1 MSRQRRGLAATL
13 AGLALCA
20 AACSERPAPTPQ
32 RPTGAL
38 LVAQRPGLA
47 RLLDQLARLDGTP
60 LARRARE
67 LGAALP
73 ACDVLEAHAPD
84 GDAGELLAGLRCRP
98 TPSELAFLHDE
109 RGARD
114 LVFELPLRDGGRLR
128 GALTWREP
136 GDVELEL
143 HVPES
148 LATGARA
155 LLMPGREAAGPGVLS
170 GEGSLVHVRL
180 RPQGG
185 LDLAS
190 LIPAGGQADRLFR
203 LRSQLFSGAVLDGT
217 WEAAV
222 YLPDPAGGM
231 PRAALALG
239 FSRRAPAVAAVE
251 KFLREIQAAWPVRRS
266 FFAVGEASGACLLD
280 LAVLPELAPCYVA
293 AEQALVIGWN
303 PASVRK
309 ALEAA
314 APAELSGPGG
324 AIVELAR
331 FAEADVLLPQG
342 GRVPA
347 RRWPWRRLR
356 ADGRRDG
363 TGVRVLLQLD
373 AADGA

>member
-1 MSRQRRGLAATL
+1 MSRHRRGLAATL
-13 AGLALCA
+13 AGLALCG

-67 LGAALP
+67 LGALLP
-73 ACDVLEAHAPD
+73 ACPVLEARAPN

-98 TPSELAFLHDE
+98 TPSQLAFLHDE

-114 LVFELPLRDGGRLR
+114 LVFELPLKDGGRLR
-128 GALTWREP
+128 GGLVWREP

-143 HVPES
+143 HLPNS

-155 LLMPGREAAGPGVLS
+155 LLMPGREAAGRGVLS
-170 GEGSLVHVRL
+170 GAESLVHVRL
-180 RPQGG
+180 RPEAG

-190 LIPAGGQADRLFR
+190 LVAVDGQADRLFR
-203 LRSQLFSGAVLDGT
+203 LRSRLFSGAVLDGT
-217 WEAAV
+217 WEAAI
-222 YLPDPAGGM
+222 YLPDHAGGM

-239 FSRRAPAVAAVE
+239 YSRRTPAVAAVE
-251 KFLREIQAAWPVRRS
+251 EFLREIQTAWPVRRS

-280 LAVLPELAPCYVA
+280 LALLPELAPCYVA
-293 AEQALVIGWN
+293 AERALVIGWN
-303 PASVRK
+303 PASLRK

-314 APAELSGPGG
+314 PPAELSGPGG

-331 FAEADVLLPQG
+331 FGKADMLLPQG

-356 ADGRRDG
+356 ADGRRDAA
-363 TGVRVLLQLD
+363 GVRVLLQLD
-373 AADGA
+373 AAEGA